1 MQVREIAEC
10 FGRLRQENTSLTS
23 KHDSRA
29 HKEGMRGKRRRQ
41 VLPSLFRGSG
51 TNKELTFDPLSNAKM
66 YLDEGC
72 TVSTQAG
79 ILKDAQKQLCSLS
92 DEHF

>member
-1 MQVREIAEC
+1 MLE
-10 FGRLRQENTSLTS
+10 GRYER
-23 KHDSRA
+23 
-29 HKEGMRGKRRRQ
+29 KRRRQ
-41 VLPSLFRGSG
+41 VLPSLFRGPG
-51 TNKELTFDPLSNAKM
+51 TNKELTFDPLSNANM

-92 DEHF
+92 DEHFLRVSHIQIQQHFLWANCVQNTP